1 MVNAKALPLLA
12 ALLKTRLAA
21 QVKEELAQVMNLQ
34 TVAKGEVIIHRESED
49 GESAYIVHSGE
60 LIVERDGASFKKPG
74 DAGSGGGG
82 APQRDSRVDESRIQL
97 TRGALFGE
105 LALLYGCARSAT
117 VRATCD
123 AQVWVLSR
131 RAYHRVLTIGARKQR
146 QQLLAQ
152 CAQATARG
160 QRLCCP

>member
-1 MVNAKALPLLA
+1 MKAW
-12 ALLKTRLAA
+12 LAA
-21 QVKEELAQVMNLQ
+21 QVKEELAHVMNLQ
-34 TVAKGEVIIHRESED
+34 AVAKDEVLIHRESED

-60 LIVERDGASFKKPG
+60 LIVERDGASFKKSG
-74 DAGSGGGG
+74 DTGSSSGG
-82 APQRDSRVDESRIQL
+82 APRRNIQAEESRVRL

-117 VRATCD
+117 VRATSD
-123 AQVWVLSR
+123 AQVWALSR

-152 CAQATARG
+152 CAQAAACE
-160 QRLCCP
+160 QRFCCP